1 MEQLKYS
8 KWLKKLTTKQIVL
21 QFCSS
26 CWKISLMQVCVTNSA
41 PSGDGFPSESVAAAL
56 LWKGW
61 GFGSLVGRVGFPSES
76 SALAKV
82 LQLCSERN
90 PGSQEPK
97 STTRSHHNKV
107 TPQQTSHEK
116 FIRREKPRRVAASAG
131 EKQQRSG
138 QHSGFTEGVLRRAR
152 PVFQGGLALE
162 GLRDSIYRA
171 SSGIGGIFFFSCWA
185 ESGRSLASGH

>member
-1 MEQLKYS
+1 M
-8 KWLKKLTTKQIVL
+8 

-26 CWKISLMQVCVTNSA
+26 CWKISLMQVCVTRSA
-41 PSGDGFPSESVAAAL
+41 PSGDGLPSESVAAL
-56 LWKGW
+56 FWKGR
-61 GFGSLVGRVGFPSES
+61 GFGRLGGRVGFPSES

-90 PGSQEPK
+90 PGSHEPR

-107 TPQQTSHEK
+107 TPQQTWHKK

-131 EKQQRSG
+131 ERQPRSG
-138 QHSGFTEGVLRRAR
+138 QHSGFTEGVLRRAG

-171 SSGIGGIFFFSCWA
+171 SSGIGGIFFFFFLLGRVWPL
-185 ESGRSLASGH
+185 SGLRPLEKDH